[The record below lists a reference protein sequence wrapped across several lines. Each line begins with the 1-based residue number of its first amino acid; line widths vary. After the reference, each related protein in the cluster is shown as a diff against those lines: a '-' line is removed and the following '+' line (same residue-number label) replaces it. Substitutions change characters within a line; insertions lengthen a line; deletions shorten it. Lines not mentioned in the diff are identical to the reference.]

1 MSKYYLRNIIDI
13 KTCTIHVFQVK
24 LSLMLFLLQIILLLG
39 FAEAQCNNEDTA
51 TAEGCKDLLNEE
63 EFATDGK
70 KIYFT
75 IL

>member
-1 MSKYYLRNIIDI
+1 
-13 KTCTIHVFQVK
+13 
-24 LSLMLFLLQIILLLG
+24 MLFLLQIILLLG
-39 FAEAQCNNEDTA
+39 FAEAQCNDEETA